1 MAIAFD
7 RRRYQFSWIAAMHAR
22 PLKYFLAVYENHGI
36 SAAAERLRIS
46 QPALTKSIHKL
57 ESELGVPLFERRPG
71 GVVPTRYADMLARRV
86 RLMDIEYR
94 HAVAEIAAARG
105 GSEGAIRIGAGPVW
119 YSCFLPPI
127 IEKFLVDW
135 PETHISVQSGVINT
149 LVPALEAGE
158 FDIVCTSLEFPDRA
172 GIVKEAVIDV
182 RHSIVAAE
190 THPLAGQA
198 IAEPAELASYPW
210 ITVAND
216 HVGTG
221 RIWSYF
227 AAHECPP
234 PEIAVEFS
242 SLSGMLE
249 LVAGGRFLAHFP
261 EVVLGTARRYG
272 VCALNIRGT
281 LWETPAGLIYRQT
294 EHRLRVVQ
302 KFIEAVR
309 AMTSELERQLTR
321 QVSSGPGRRVLPKDD
336 GAARF
341 SAPRCRR

>member
-1 MAIAFD
+1 
-7 RRRYQFSWIAAMHAR
+7 MHSR
-22 PLKYFLAVYENHGI
+22 PLKYFLSVYENHGI
-36 SAAAERLRIS
+36 SAAAEQLRIS

-94 HAVAEIAAARG
+94 NAVAEITTARG
-105 GSEGAIRIGAGPVW
+105 GHEGAIRIGAGPVW

-127 IEKFLVDW
+127 IEKFLIDQPDVR
-135 PETHISVQSGVINT
+135 ISVHSGVIDT
-149 LVPALEAGE
+149 LIPALESGQ
-158 FDIVCTSLEFPDRA
+158 FDIVCTSLEFPNRA
-172 GIVKEAVIDV
+172 GLVKEAVVDL
-182 RHSIVAAE
+182 RHSIVAAQS
-190 THPLAGQA
+190 HPLAGRTV
-198 IAEPAELASYPW
+198 AEPAELASYPW
-210 ITVAND
+210 ITVTND
-216 HVGTG
+216 HIGTG

-234 PEIAVEFS
+234 PDIAVEFT

-249 LVAGGRFLAHFP
+249 LVAGGRFLAHLP
-261 EVVLGTARRYG
+261 EVILGIANRYG
-272 VCALNIRGT
+272 LCALNIRGT

-309 AMTSELERQLTR
+309 AMTGDLEAL
-321 QVSSGPGRRVLPKDD
+321 GRRASPSRSARY
-336 GAARF
+336 GADTDVT
-341 SAPRCRR
+341 SAKP

>member
-1 MAIAFD
+1 M
-7 RRRYQFSWIAAMHAR
+7 AAMHAR
-22 PLKYFLAVYENHGI
+22 PLKYFLAVYDNHGI
-36 SAAAERLRIS
+36 SAAAEQLRIS
-46 QPALTKSIHKL
+46 QPALTKSIHRL
-57 ESELGVPLFERRPG
+57 ESEFGVPLFERRPG
-71 GVVPTRYADMLARRV
+71 GVVPTRYADMLARHV

-94 HAVAEIAAARG
+94 HAIAEIAAARG

-127 IEKFLVDW
+127 IEKFLADW
-135 PETHISVQSGVINT
+135 PDTRISVQSGVINT
-149 LVPALEAGE
+149 LVPALEAGQ

-182 RHSIVAAE
+182 RHSVVAAE
-190 THPLAGQA
+190 THPLAGKP

-227 AAHECPP
+227 AAHECRPP
-234 PEIAVEFS
+234 DIAVEFS

-249 LVAGGRFLAHFP
+249 MVAGGRFLAHFP
-261 EVVLGTARRYG
+261 KVILGIARRYG

-281 LWETPAGLIYRQT
+281 LWETPAGLIYRQS

-309 AMTSELERQLTR
+309 AMTSDLERQMT
-321 QVSSGPGRRVLPKDD
+321 QQTS
-336 GAARF
+336 
-341 SAPRCRR
+341 SAPLRRECTGCDEAAPS

>member
-1 MAIAFD
+1 
-7 RRRYQFSWIAAMHAR
+7 MHAR
-22 PLKYFLAVYENHGI
+22 PLTYFLAVYENHGI

-127 IEKFLVDW
+127 IEKFIVDW
-135 PETHISVQSGVINT
+135 PETHISVQSGVIDT
-149 LVPALEAGE
+149 LVPALEAGQ

-182 RHSIVAAE
+182 RHSIVAAQ
-190 THPLAGQA
+190 THPLAGRA
-198 IAEPAELASYPW
+198 IAEPAELAAYPW
-210 ITVAND
+210 IAVAND

-234 PEIAVEFS
+234 PDIAVEFS

-261 EVVLGTARRYG
+261 EVILGIANRYG
-272 VCALNIRGT
+272 LCALNIRGT
-281 LWETPAGLIYRQT
+281 LWETPAGLVYRQT

-309 AMTSELERQLTR
+309 ATTSDLETL
-321 QVSSGPGRRVLPKDD
+321 GRRAISSDPEIRVSPKDAD
-336 GAARF
+336 PPASAALR
-341 SAPRCRR
+341 SRR